1 MALIDRVKW
10 DEPGNLFVW
19 KFPSEELSTMT
30 QLIVNESQEAL
41 LYKEGKRM
49 DTYGP
54 GRHTLST
61 KNIPILNKLIN
72 LPFGGETPFSA
83 EVWFVNKAIPLDI
96 KWGTATPIQLEDPE
110 YQILIPVRAFGQFGL
125 QITDGGKFVT
135 KLVGAT
141 SQFDQ
146 ETIQSYFKGMLLTQ
160 LKAAVA
166 TAMTKKEVG
175 ILDITA
181 ELVNLSEQVQAELA
195 PQFDEYG
202 LAIKAF
208 RIMSINVPEDDPSYV
223 MLKEAK
229 ANAVRRRIEGFTYE
243 QERSFDVMETAAGNE
258 GGAAGTMVGA
268 GVGLGMGLGVGQ
280 QVGNM
285 VGNTMQTAGGA
296 APGAAPAPGGGPPP
310 APTTGAPSNPFATGA
325 TTIAFHIF
333 MNNQQMGP
341 YDLTILSQGVQTGQ
355 FTRETP
361 VWQQGMTD
369 WTPAGQVAALSSLFE
384 PTADPASPPSPFG
397 NAPTPPAPSTDKPEG

>member
-10 DEPGNLFVW
+10 DEPGDLFVW
-19 KFPSEELSTMT
+19 KYPSEELSTMT

-41 LYKEGKRM
+41 LFKEGKRM
-49 DTYGP
+49 DTYGA

-96 KWGTATPIQLEDPE
+96 KWGTSTPIQLEDPE

-141 SQFDQ
+141 SSFDRDAM
-146 ETIQSYFKGMLLTQ
+146 QSYFKGILLTQ

-166 TAMTKKEVG
+166 TAMVKKEVG

-181 ELVNLSEQVQAELA
+181 ELVNLSEQVQAELT

-202 LAIKAF
+202 LAIKSF
-208 RIMSINVPEDDPSYV
+208 RIMSINVPEDDASYV

-229 ANAVRRRIEGFTYE
+229 ANAVRRRIEGFSYE

-285 VGNTMQTAGGA
+285 VGNTIQTGGGSM
-296 APGAAPAPGGGPPP
+296 PGAPPAPAGGPPP
-310 APTTGAPSNPFATGA
+310 APSSGPPPNPFAAGA
-325 TTIAFHIF
+325 AAVAFHIF

-341 YDLTILSQGVQTGQ
+341 YDMTILTQGVETGQ
-355 FTRETP
+355 FTKDTP
-361 VWQQGMTD
+361 VWQQGMAN
-369 WTPAGQVAALSSLFE
+369 WTPAGQVPELSGLFA
-384 PTADPASPPSPFG
+384 PVAPAASPPSPFG
-397 NAPTPPAPSTDKPEG
+397 AAPTPPTEDSSE